1 MLCRSQW
8 LHDATGCAR
17 AIISLR
23 DPISSFRQRVHS
35 RRGRAGSSHA
45 THWQRQCSQLHTR
58 WPTTSTRQR
67 STPGGALTL
76 DGGSAWAWGR
86 SGWIHAYRGKSVDA
100 IERFQI
106 ARNLAPSDPL
116 IFLAAVGIAAAHFEA
131 YRYDEAV
138 HWYRRALVEQPK
150 AVWINRFLTAGF
162 ALAGRKDEAKRSLC
176 TLISAF
182 PSLTISQIR
191 TGLPHSVSFRD
202 SVSNGLESV
211 GMRIC

>member
-1 MLCRSQW
+1 LK
-8 LHDATGCAR
+8 
-17 AIISLR
+17 
-23 DPISSFRQRVHS
+23 
-35 RRGRAGSSHA
+35 
-45 THWQRQCSQLHTR
+45 
-58 WPTTSTRQR
+58 PTVMR
-67 STPGGALTL
+67 
-76 DGGSAWAWGR
+76 
-86 SGWIHAYRGKSVDA
+86 
-100 IERFQI
+100 
-106 ARNLAPSDPL
+106 
-116 IFLAAVGIAAAHFEA
+116 
-131 YRYDEAV
+131 AV